1 MLEAR
6 KIKELVQPPNDIEL
20 IAKYIYGRKLK
31 AGKVHFQAIKTY
43 AYKK

>member
-31 AGKVHFQAIKTY
+31 AGKVSSQAIKTY